1 MLIVITGPMF
11 SGKSIELIRHV
22 NRYKVAGR
30 HVIVFKYSQ
39 DNRYSQTAAASY
51 DGLSTWAIPAST
63 AQEIIDRVTDDH
75 DVVVIDE
82 VQFFDDAL
90 FDAIQEYVVAG
101 KDVVI
106 AGLNL
111 DFRGEPFLLQ
121 GGKRSMADFMV
132 RADIIHSLHAIC
144 TGRDNG
150 KICGGIATRNQRLRG
165 GAPVPANDPL
175 VQVGSAES
183 YEARCVKHHI
193 VPKN

>member
-30 HVIVFKYSQ
+30 HVIVFKYSK
-39 DNRYSQTAAASY
+39 DNRYAQTAAASY
-51 DGLSTWAIPAST
+51 DGLSTWAIPVAT
-63 AQEIIDRVTDDH
+63 AQEIRERVTDEH

-82 VQFFDDAL
+82 VQFYDDDL
-90 FDAIQEYVVAG
+90 FDTIQEYVAAG
-101 KDVVI
+101 KDVVA

-111 DFRGEPFLLQ
+111 DFRGEPFILQ
-121 GGKRSMADFMV
+121 GGQRSMADIMV
-132 RADIIHSLHAIC
+132 RADLIHSLHAIC
-144 TGRDNG
+144 TGRENG
-150 KICGGIATRNQRLRG
+150 KICGGIATRTQRLRN

-175 VQVGSAES
+175 VQVGSTES
-183 YEARCVKHHI
+183 YEARCVKHHF